1 MDKLLTLTVILSQL
15 ALIVGVLLQRV
26 ANVVD

>member
-15 ALIVGVLLQRV
+15 ALIVGVLLQR
-26 ANVVD
+26 AGTIVD